1 MTCGTPRSLAGFKNA
16 SLPAFGF
23 FLGIILPP
31 HLVRQSIQLVR
42 QSLGRQ
48 ICRFGISFSMA
59 YGESEMV
66 SIRGYRGFFPL
77 ALFGVFATVAAATT
91 LSSPRAGVL
100 ASRATRKCTRNYSLH
115 KQWLSSQQLRAS
127 CGLSRAVLVSTT
139 GGAHF
144 SPGFRFCLNIIRHP
158 ILRCPQNAGRRA
170 RLLRA
175 LVPARNLRTRSRRM
189 TVRRP

>member
-1 MTCGTPRSLAGFKNA
+1 MLTLNCLAGFMA
-16 SLPAFGF
+16 TISPSLESFSGGSALQVRDLWYVPQPRWVQKRQLACFWF
-23 FLGIILPP
+23 FLGNNSAAPSASR
-31 HLVRQSIQLVR
+31 LVRQF
-42 QSLGRQ
+42 LGRQ

-144 SPGFRFCLNIIRHP
+144 SPGF
-158 ILRCPQNAGRRA
+158 
-170 RLLRA
+170 
-175 LVPARNLRTRSRRM
+175 
-189 TVRRP
+189 

>member
-77 ALFGVFATVAAATT
+77 ALFGVFATVAAATRPS
-91 LSSPRAGVL
+91 LPWVFAN
-100 ASRATRKCTRNYSLH
+100 APEKTR
-115 KQWLSSQQLRAS
+115 
-127 CGLSRAVLVSTT
+127 
-139 GGAHF
+139 F
-144 SPGFRFCLNIIRHP
+144 D
-158 ILRCPQNAGRRA
+158 
-170 RLLRA
+170 
-175 LVPARNLRTRSRRM
+175 
-189 TVRRP
+189 